1 MNRMTFRPW
10 TAATLALAL
19 STSLTAH
26 AQKFPTERVMVV
38 VPYSPGNGLDLLARE
53 FSDELQTQVGV
64 PFVVENR
71 EGAAGVIGTQYAAR
85 AKADGHSVLF
95 TANPPYATS
104 PYSLDKPP
112 YDPLTSFMPIARVG
126 SVPLALVTGAQWP
139 IQNVEQLKDYAR
151 KNPDKANY
159 ASAGVGSPGQIYGEK
174 LNQALGLQLQDVRYR
189 ATGQAL
195 TDVMAGNVLVS
206 IVSVTAAEQHV
217 KGGKLRM
224 LAVGSKKRLSGF
236 PDVPTLAE
244 ATGQKD
250 FEAGVWY
257 GFFAPAGTPK
267 ERVAEFYKLVA
278 KAAASQRMQSFM
290 ARVSMVPELLDPAA
304 FATQLQ
310 ADVNSSKR
318 LVEEARLKPA
328 APER

>member
-1 MNRMTFRPW
+1 MKTPTFKHW
-10 TAATLALAL
+10 AAAAMALAL
-19 STSLTAH
+19 SASVF
-26 AQKFPTERVMVV
+26 AQADKFPNDRVMVV
-38 VPYSPGNGLDLLARE
+38 VPYSPGNGLDLLGRE
-53 FSDELQTQVGV
+53 FADELQTQVGV
-64 PFVVENR
+64 PFVIENR

-85 AKADGHSVLF
+85 AKADGHTLLF

-104 PYSLDKPP
+104 PFSLDKPP
-112 YDPLTSFMPIARVG
+112 YDPLTSFVPVARVG
-126 SVPLALVTGAQWP
+126 SVPLALVVGAQWP
-139 IQNVEQLKDYAR
+139 IQNVEQLKDYVK

-174 LNQALGLQLQDVRYR
+174 LNQATGLQLQDVRYR

-195 TDVMAGNVLVS
+195 VDVMAGNVLVS

-224 LAVGSKKRLSGF
+224 LAVGSKKRIAGF

-267 ERVAEFYKLVA
+267 DRVNALYAQVA
-278 KAAASQRMQSFM
+278 KVAASQRLQGFM
-290 ARVSMVPELLDPAA
+290 SRVSMVPELLDPAA
-304 FATQLQ
+304 FAKQLQ